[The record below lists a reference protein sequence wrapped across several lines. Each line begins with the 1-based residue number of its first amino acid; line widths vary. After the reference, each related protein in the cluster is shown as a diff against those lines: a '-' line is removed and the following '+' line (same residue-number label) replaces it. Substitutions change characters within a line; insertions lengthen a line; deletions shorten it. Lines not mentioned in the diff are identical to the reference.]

1 MMLTILQALYF
12 FLPAYLANMAPVFAH
27 ALKLPLGYPVS
38 TQYFGDHKTVRG
50 IISGVVVALVVV
62 YVQKILLI
70 EGYAFAQEL
79 SLLEYGTIS
88 VLLYGF
94 AFGLGALVG
103 DLVKSFF
110 KRRLEREPGS
120 PWVPFDQLDFV
131 LGALIFLYPLYQLE
145 FKYVVVLL
153 LATPAL
159 HFSANV
165 LGYLLNLKRVWW

>member
-1 MMLTILQALYF
+1 MMLTLLQALYF
-12 FLPAYLANMAPVFAH
+12 FLPAYVANMAPVFAH

-38 TQYFGDHKTVRG
+38 IQYFGDHKTVRG
-50 IISGVVVALVVV
+50 IIAGVGTALLVV
-62 YVQKILLI
+62 YVQKIMFL
-70 EGYAFAQEL
+70 EGYSFVQEI

-88 VLLYGF
+88 VLLYGL
-94 AFGLGALVG
+94 AFGLGALMG

-110 KRRLEREPGS
+110 KRRLQREPGS
-120 PWVPFDQLDFV
+120 PWIPFDQLDFV

-145 FKYVVVLL
+145 LKYVVVLL
-153 LATPAL
+153 IATPAL